1 MRSKRCSCALVTGTT
16 LLVMLGTALTGSG
29 RLDAESISQESDQIL
44 QGQAASGEQLNRV
57 DFPGGTCGE
66 YVDLLRKLFPNQS
79 VVLAPGVSGFGL
91 PPINVAINSIR
102 PGLEL
107 ACGIEGQLVYEA
119 RGGLTASGSLE
130 LDHISNDVWRLVGNQ
145 APQQN
150 TTRSRNGRPVGAQ
163 SSGTHLKAY
172 AAHNLI
178 ESGLT
183 IEEVMNALD
192 ISFSMSN
199 QAKPPIVVQEQTL
212 IIFMRGTAD
221 QIESFEETVIALEES
236 AGHRFIQNARK
247 KRESG
252 TVDEETRS
260 KNRKKALEHIQRQL
274 SE

>member
-1 MRSKRCSCALVTGTT
+1 MRSKRCSRALVTGTT
-16 LLVMLGTALTGSG
+16 LLVILGTTLTSSE
-29 RLDAESISQESDQIL
+29 RLDAEANSQEADQ
-44 QGQAASGEQLNRV
+44 GPQAQVASVKQVNRV

-66 YVDLLRKLFPNQS
+66 YVDLLRKLFPDQS

-91 PPINVAINSIR
+91 PPINVAINSIK
-102 PGLEL
+102 PGLRL
-107 ACGIEGQLVYEA
+107 ACGIDGQLVYRD

-130 LDHISNDVWRLVGNQ
+130 LDHISNDVWRLVGNK

-150 TTRSRNGRPVGAQ
+150 ASRSRTGRPITTQ
-163 SSGTHLKAY
+163 SGGTHLKAY

-183 IEEVMNALD
+183 IEEVTNALD

-199 QAKPPIVVQEQTL
+199 QAKPPIVVQEGTM
-212 IIFMRGTAD
+212 IIFMRGTVG

-236 AGHRFIQNARK
+236 AGHRFTQNVRK
-247 KRESG
+247 KRDSNP
-252 TVDEETRS
+252 VDEATRLQ
-260 KNRKKALEHIQRQL
+260 KRKQALEHIQKQL